1 MQRTKIIETEV
12 STATTPGTASSI
24 TSATCVRLHNNT
36 GGIIT
41 VGVSTLVGAATT
53 NYFTMPANSVEFLEK
68 YPSDVIWTSSA
79 IKAAKVGLT
88 N

>member
-1 MQRTKIIETEV
+1 MQRTKIIESEIA
-12 STATTPGTASSI
+12 TATSAGTATSI
-24 TSATCVRLHNNT
+24 SNATCVRLHNNT
-36 GGIIT
+36 SGIAT

-53 NYFTMPANSVEFLEK
+53 AYFSMPANSVEFLEK
-68 YPSDVIWTSSA
+68 LSTDVLWTSTA